1 MNRAFVHT
9 LTALTL
15 LVCHAAAEEFPGAA
29 AIAPGHPNLPNG
41 YELAAHLVCEPGH
54 DKVANNGT
62 GIALTKG
69 TLRPC
74 AGNNSSIPGEAFDGD
89 RIEFLISG
97 LDAGNEYALGFT
109 WWDHDRLGRR
119 QSVEFGSG
127 EPVAWSV
134 VLPPS
139 IPLAF
144 HGDQPTYARIQ
155 LPVPA
160 SAAKAGRMSIAFA
173 KFGGP
178 DVVVNEL
185 WLLRKTE
192 LQTRKRVVIVTGDDW
207 TGHYWRATGP
217 ELAGIL
223 REDPRMEVYIVESP
237 AIFASPLID
246 RFDAAV
252 IHFKDYVN
260 RLPLGDAVWN
270 GLDRFVA
277 GGHGLVVAHFGCG
290 AFQEWSGYV
299 QVAGRVWDPQKRGH
313 DPYGPFRVRVVDGSH
328 PITAGMSAFDTS
340 DELYTCLV
348 GEPKIR
354 VLYAATSSVDRQEY
368 PMGFVV
374 SESRGRV
381 FHSSLGHDVAA
392 LRSAGA
398 RELYRR
404 ATAWAAGLPPV
415 AK

>member
-109 WWDHDRLGRR
+109 WWDHDQLGRR
-119 QSVEFGSG
+119 QSVEFGVG

-134 VLPPS
+134 VLPPA

-173 KFGGP
+173 KFGGRTSWP
-178 DVVVNEL
+178 TNCG
-185 WLLRKTE
+185 LRGRMV
-192 LQTRKRVVIVTGDDW
+192 RKRVVIVTGDDW
-207 TGHYWRATGP
+207 TGHYWRATGRTRRIP
-217 ELAGIL
+217 G
-223 REDPRMEVYIVESP
+223 RP
-237 AIFASPLID
+237 AW
-246 RFDAAV
+246 RF
-252 IHFKDYVN
+252 
-260 RLPLGDAVWN
+260 
-270 GLDRFVA
+270 
-277 GGHGLVVAHFGCG
+277 
-290 AFQEWSGYV
+290 
-299 QVAGRVWDPQKRGH
+299 
-313 DPYGPFRVRVVDGSH
+313 
-328 PITAGMSAFDTS
+328 
-340 DELYTCLV
+340 
-348 GEPKIR
+348 
-354 VLYAATSSVDRQEY
+354 TSSNR
-368 PMGFVV
+368 P
-374 SESRGRV
+374 
-381 FHSSLGHDVAA
+381 
-392 LRSAGA
+392 
-398 RELYRR
+398 
-404 ATAWAAGLPPV
+404 
-415 AK
+415 